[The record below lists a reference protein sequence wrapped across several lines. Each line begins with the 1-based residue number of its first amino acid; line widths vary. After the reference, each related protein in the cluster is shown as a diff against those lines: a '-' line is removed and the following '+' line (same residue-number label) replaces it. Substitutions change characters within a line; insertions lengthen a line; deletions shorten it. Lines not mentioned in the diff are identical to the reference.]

1 MLLSVES
8 VGVKGGGGLGVGKGG
23 RVDSVKTEEKFV
35 CVCVS
40 VCVCVCVRVCVC
52 VCACVCVCVCVC
64 VRACVHACVHACVC
78 ACVHACM
85 HALRI
90 VSMDEICAFFHRDT
104 VES

>member
-40 VCVCVCVRVCVC
+40 VNVCVCVCASVRACMSVRACVRACVRVCVC
-52 VCACVCVCVCVC
+52 VE
-64 VRACVHACVHACVC
+64 RG
-78 ACVHACM
+78 
-85 HALRI
+85 I
-90 VSMDEICAFFHRDT
+90 GN
-104 VES
+104 